1 MGARILRWLA
11 WAAVLASLAAI
22 GISLWAQRQAGV
34 LQGPQ
39 ALAALPDGQVWLT
52 VNDTFWQLDADGA
65 LQARIPITALGL
77 PDRPAAI
84 APAPGHRLLISQNG
98 SAILHWLDP
107 HTRRL
112 TGQTALQWP
121 DDLRKLLDHPMS
133 VVVSPDR
140 KSVV

>member
-22 GISLWAQRQAGV
+22 GISLWAQRQAGA

-65 LQARIPITALGL
+65 LQARISITALGL

-84 APAPGHRLLISQNG
+84 APAPGQRLLISQNG
-98 SAILHWLDP
+98 SAILHWLD
-107 HTRRL
+107 
-112 TGQTALQWP
+112 
-121 DDLRKLLDHPMS
+121 
-133 VVVSPDR
+133 R

>member
-22 GISLWAQRQAGV
+22 GISLWAQRQAGA

-65 LQARIPITALGL
+65 LQARISITALGL
-77 PDRPAAI
+77 PDRGRLAAG
-84 APAPGHRLLISQNG
+84 AVANVVLWLGAALALF
-98 SAILHWLDP
+98 AIVQDLTIGKELHMKVYGFW
-107 HTRRL
+107 
-112 TGQTALQWP
+112 
-121 DDLRKLLDHPMS
+121 
-133 VVVSPDR
+133 
-140 KSVV
+140 